1 MSTKPEIIITPQ
13 DAERLEILLDS
24 LSSVAFPAKA
34 GLAEELDRAVRVDP
48 RLVPPTVVTMNST
61 VRFEMQPSG
70 TERCLKLV
78 YPGTRNHDE
87 ETVSILAPVGSA
99 LLGLSEGDEMPWPR
113 PGGGTLRLVIKEVLD
128 QPERSGNYN
137 L

>member
-24 LSSVAFPAKA
+24 LSSVTFSTKA
-34 GLAEELDRAVRVDP
+34 GLAEELDRAIRMDS
-48 RLVPPTVVTMNST
+48 RQVPPTVVTMNST
-61 VRFEMQPSG
+61 VRFELHPSG
-70 TERCLKLV
+70 AERCLKLV
-78 YPGTRNHDE
+78 YPGTRDNIK

-113 PGGGTLRLVIKEVLD
+113 PGGGTLHLVIKEVLD
-128 QPERSGNYN
+128 QPERSGNYD